1 MSGNE
6 PQIEFDTKN
15 LRATLLRVKEEQG
28 PRMLRNL
35 RRNLRS
41 VGDGIIAGQRQELS
55 GPLPG
60 VAVRT
65 GKKIVRVK
73 PRNGRKA
80 YLRTIN
86 VYDAREA
93 RRSRSTNLRASIKQN
108 LKTRVVAGK
117 TRSGIRIEA
126 AKTPSKT
133 SGKKYDM
140 AKVWNKKT
148 FRHPAFGNRRG
159 DWVTQ
164 YGQPYWWKPIAK
176 GSKQAAAQ
184 AEKAINDA
192 LNGKG

>member
-1 MSGNE
+1 MSENL
-6 PQIEFDTKN
+6 QIEFDTKN
-15 LRATLLRVKEEQG
+15 LRATLQRVKEEQG

-55 GPLPG
+55 APPPG
-60 VAVRT
+60 VAKRA

-73 PRNGRKA
+73 ARDGRKA
-80 YLRTIN
+80 YLRAVN
-86 VYDAREA
+86 VYEA
-93 RRSRSTNLRASIKQN
+93 QAAKRSRSTNLRGRIKQN

-126 AKTPSKT
+126 AKTPGSA
-133 SGKKYDM
+133 GKKSYNM
-140 AKVWNKKT
+140 ALVWNKKT
-148 FRHPAFGNRRG
+148 FRHPAFGGRSE
-159 DWVTQ
+159 WVTQ
-164 YGQPYWWKPIAK
+164 YGQPYWWKPINE

-192 LNGKG
+192 LNGRG